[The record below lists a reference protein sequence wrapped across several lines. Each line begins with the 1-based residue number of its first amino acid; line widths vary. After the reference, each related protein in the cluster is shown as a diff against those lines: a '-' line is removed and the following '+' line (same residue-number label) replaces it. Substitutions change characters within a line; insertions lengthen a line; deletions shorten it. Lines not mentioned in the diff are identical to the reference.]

1 MAEISKLWPPCEAHP
16 SNSKTFFFLEG
27 KMEVFVNPESV
38 GAVCFGPHHL
48 GQTAITFE
56 DGTALPPSTSSL
68 GPYIL
73 GITTPSGPYLTPVE
87 MLVSH
92 ERKLESNSGSLPES
106 CNGHQPWREKKLLAR
121 CR

>member
-1 MAEISKLWPPCEAHP
+1 MAELIKLWPPCEAHP
-16 SNSKTFFFLEG
+16 SNSKTFFVTEG

-38 GAVCFGPHHL
+38 GAVCFGPHNL
-48 GQTAITFE
+48 AQTATTFE

-73 GITTPSGPYLTPVE
+73 GITTPWGPYLTPVE

-92 ERKLESNSGSLPES
+92 ERKFEANPGSFPES
-106 CNGHQPWREKKLLAR
+106 CRSSTMGREKKLIAR